1 MGRLH
6 IQVYIEKNTALSAA
20 ILRNV
25 VTYWAKRGL
34 YFFYTSNMQL
44 YSGPIIKCKGPYHLF
59 TVAPSSYTT
68 ISLAKIRNTLT
79 TYSNIVD
86 SSSFNRFAWLTALD
100 PGS

>member
-1 MGRLH
+1 
-6 IQVYIEKNTALSAA
+6 
-20 ILRNV
+20 
-25 VTYWAKRGL
+25 
-34 YFFYTSNMQL
+34 MQL

-86 SSSFNRFAWLTALD
+86 SSSFNRFAWFTALD

>member
-1 MGRLH
+1 
-6 IQVYIEKNTALSAA
+6 
-20 ILRNV
+20 
-25 VTYWAKRGL
+25 
-34 YFFYTSNMQL
+34 MQL

-59 TVAPSSYTT
+59 TVAPSSYAT

-86 SSSFNRFAWLTALD
+86 SNSFSRFAWFTALE

>member
-1 MGRLH
+1 MGHLH
-6 IQVYIEKNTALSAA
+6 NYSPLCSDFTERSNVLSQERA
-20 ILRNV
+20 V
-25 VTYWAKRGL
+25 
-34 YFFYTSNMQL
+34 FFYTSNMQL

-86 SSSFNRFAWLTALD
+86 SSSFNRFAWFTALE

>member
-1 MGRLH
+1 
-6 IQVYIEKNTALSAA
+6 
-20 ILRNV
+20 
-25 VTYWAKRGL
+25 
-34 YFFYTSNMQL
+34 MQL

-86 SSSFNRFAWLTALD
+86 SNSFNRFAWLTALD